1 MSFASFETVMSE
13 QQENRATPYAL
24 PRRQQVLILGALATV
39 TALAVGL
46 LFLGGA
52 IFGHGEAKAQAAQPQ
67 LSRFIPPKQ
76 QLAALEIE
84 PVPLHIFHNEVITDG
99 TIASNGGFAPAGGN
113 GQVQNG
119 APILPGQSGDVLQA
133 ESDLATA
140 HAQYEMAAKTEKRQH
155 ALYQTDGAALKDWQ
169 QSQTDLATA
178 AASVASAKSR
188 LRLLGRSDHEIAAFE
203 RAETRSGSDN
213 VFAVGNGAHVWL
225 VANVLEEDAPKV
237 HLGDDIEVKVPA
249 YPGRVFKSRLGYMA
263 SLIDPNTHRLVVG
276 ALVPNP
282 DGTLRANM
290 TATVTINGGP
300 GNAAPAIPARAVI
313 YEGDTARVWVAGNDG
328 SLALRDVTLGRA
340 NGDRLEVTRGLTSGE
355 KIVTSGALFI
365 DRAANGE

>member
-1 MSFASFETVMSE
+1 MSE

-24 PRRQQVLILGALATV
+24 PRRQQVLILGALAAV
-39 TALAVGL
+39 TAFAVGL

-84 PVPLHIFHNEVITDG
+84 PVPLYIFHNEVITDG
-99 TIASNGGFAPAGGN
+99 TIAANGGFAPAGG

-119 APILPGQSGDVLQA
+119 APILQGQSGDVLQA

-169 QSQTDLATA
+169 QSETDLATA
-178 AASVASAKSR
+178 AALVASAKNR
-188 LRLLGRSDHEIAAFE
+188 LRLLGRSDHEIAVFE
-203 RAETRSGSDN
+203 QAQIKSGSDN
-213 VFAVGNGAHVWL
+213 VFAIGNGAHVWL
-225 VANVLEEDAPKV
+225 VANVREEDAPKV

-249 YPGRVFKSRLGYMA
+249 YPARVFKSKLGYMA
-263 SLIDPNTHRLVVG
+263 SLIDPNSHRLVVG

-282 DGTLRANM
+282 DGTLQANM

-328 SLALRDVTLGRA
+328 SLALRDVTLGRT
-340 NGDRLEVTRGLTSGE
+340 NGDRLEVTRGLASGE

>member
-24 PRRQQVLILGALATV
+24 PRQQQVLILGALAAVTV
-39 TALAVGL
+39 FAVGL
-46 LFLGGA
+46 LFLGGT

-99 TIASNGGFAPAGGN
+99 TIAANGGFGLAG

-133 ESDLATA
+133 QSDLATA

-155 ALYQTDGAALKDWQ
+155 TLYQTDGTALKDWQ

-203 RAETRSGSDN
+203 QAETRSGSDTI
-213 VFAVGNGAHVWL
+213 FAVGNGAHVWL
-225 VANVLEEDAPKV
+225 VANVREEDAPKV

-249 YPGRVFKSRLGYMA
+249 YPGRVFKSKLGYMA
-263 SLIDPNTHRLVVG
+263 SLIDPNSHRLVVG

-328 SLALRDVTLGRA
+328 SLALRDVTLGRT

>member
-1 MSFASFETVMSE
+1 
-13 QQENRATPYAL
+13 L
-24 PRRQQVLILGALATV
+24 PRRQQVLIVGALAAV
-39 TALAVGL
+39 TAFVVGL

-84 PVPLHIFHNEVITDG
+84 PVPLRIFHDEVITDG

-140 HAQYEMAAKTEKRQH
+140 HAQYEMAAKTEKRQR
-155 ALYQTDGAALKDWQ
+155 ALYQTDAALKDWR
-169 QSQTDLATA
+169 QSQINLATA
-178 AASVASAKSR
+178 AASVASARNR
-188 LRLLGRSDHEIAAFE
+188 LRLLGRSDHEIALFE
-203 RAETRSGSDN
+203 KAETRSGSDTI
-213 VFAVGNGAHVWL
+213 FAAGNGAHVWL
-225 VANVLEEDAPKV
+225 AANVREEDAPKV

-249 YPGRVFKSRLGYMA
+249 YPGRVFKSKLGYRA

-282 DGTLRANM
+282 DGTLRVNM

-340 NGDRLEVTRGLTSGE
+340 NGDRLEVTRGLTGGE

-365 DRAANGE
+365 DRAAHGE